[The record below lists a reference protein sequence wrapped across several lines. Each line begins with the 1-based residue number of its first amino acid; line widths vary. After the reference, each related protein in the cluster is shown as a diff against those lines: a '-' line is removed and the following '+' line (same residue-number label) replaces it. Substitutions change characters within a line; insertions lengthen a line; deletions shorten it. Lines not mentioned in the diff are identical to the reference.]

1 MTIRALRWPA
11 YLAAGLL
18 CASLAR
24 AEAPLARAAW
34 ARATPP
40 GSDVAAVYVT
50 LVGIATADRLENA
63 NTPRAT
69 MTHLHSVDD
78 AGGMARMRAV
88 EGVDVPA
95 GKTVALAPQGL
106 HIMLMGLDKP
116 LVAGE
121 RFPLTLH
128 FAHGGDRV
136 VEVRVQSPTAPP
148 PVSSKP

>member
-1 MTIRALRWPA
+1 MTFRAPRWPA
-11 YLAAGLL
+11 LLAVGLL
-18 CASLAR
+18 CAGLAR

-50 LVGIATADRLENA
+50 LVGGATADRLENA
-63 NTPRAT
+63 HTPRAA

-78 AGGMARMRAV
+78 AGGMARMRSV

-128 FAHGGDRV
+128 FAHGGDRE

>member
-1 MTIRALRWPA
+1 
-11 YLAAGLL
+11 
-18 CASLAR
+18 
-24 AEAPLARAAW
+24 
-34 ARATPP
+34 
-40 GSDVAAVYVT
+40 VYVT
-50 LVGIATADRLENA
+50 LVGGATADRLESA
-63 NTPRAT
+63 HTPRAA

>member
-1 MTIRALRWPA
+1 VTFRTTRWPA
-11 YLAAGLL
+11 LLAVGLL
-18 CASLAR
+18 CAGLAR
-24 AEAPLARAAW
+24 AEAPVARDAW

-50 LVGIATADRLENA
+50 LVGGTTADRLESA
-63 NTPRAT
+63 STPRAT

-78 AGGMARMRAV
+78 AGGMARMRPV

-106 HIMLMGLDKP
+106 HIMLMGLDQP
-116 LVAGE
+116 LAAGE

-128 FAHGGDRV
+128 FARGGDRT